1 MRLTRTCT
9 VSHSIYLPCH
19 DELRSG
25 GSHDKLRSRECHD
38 ELRSGGSHD
47 ELRSGGPCRGD
58 GQRAAS
64 GDTFYASIKRLVRGA
79 GTPLGFKRA
88 SALAVRV

>member
-25 GSHDKLRSRECHD
+25 GSHDKLRSRGC
-38 ELRSGGSHD
+38 HD

-58 GQRAAS
+58 GQRQ
-64 GDTFYASIKRLVRGA
+64 GGIRGHEFFYASIKKLVGGGSAARA
-79 GTPLGFKRA
+79 PSGFKLA
-88 SALAVRV
+88 SPWPC